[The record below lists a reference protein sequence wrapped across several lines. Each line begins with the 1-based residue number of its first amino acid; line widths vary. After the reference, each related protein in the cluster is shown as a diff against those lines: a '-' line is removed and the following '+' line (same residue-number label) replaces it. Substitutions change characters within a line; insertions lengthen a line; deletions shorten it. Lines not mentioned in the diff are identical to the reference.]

1 MSVLDFFADARI
13 FRAVFALSPDAYLL
27 ICDGIIRECNPAAL
41 ALLRASRE
49 EVVGRSPR
57 DLSPPRQPDGELSAE
72 RSEQLIAQTLTKG
85 PQRFDWLHRRFDATE
100 FWVEVSLTPVPLG
113 SEQAIVVTWR
123 DITTRKLAE
132 QALERERHLLQAL
145 INALPDR
152 IYVKDTACRFVL
164 NNRAH
169 LVALGT
175 TAKAALG
182 KTDADFRPPE
192 LAAAMLAQDRG
203 VLSSGTALINGEMV
217 LPRADGTAGWFLTT
231 KVPLRDSEGRIV
243 GLVGITRDISER
255 RKIEEDLRAA
265 NARLEET
272 TRQATQLARDA
283 EQASIAKSEFL
294 ANMSHEIRTPMNG
307 VMGMTGLLLDTPLS
321 AEQRQYTEIVRTSAD
336 ALLAV
341 VNDILDFSKIEAR
354 KLTLEQLD
362 FDLRLVMEDT
372 VEMLSV
378 RAHDKGL
385 RLTCLV
391 HPEAPSLLRGDPGR
405 LRQIVVNLA
414 GNAIKFTE
422 KGEIV
427 IRVDVEWE
435 RDADVM
441 LRFSVTDTGIGI
453 PADRLS
459 RLFVAF
465 SQVDG
470 STTRRYGGSGLGL
483 VISRQLSEMM
493 GGSVSVE
500 STPGRGSTFSFT
512 AVLGRQPDTPRLL
525 PQPTAELR
533 GMHVL
538 VVDDHATNR
547 LLVSRLLQEWGCTWE
562 ETSDAEGAMARLA
575 SSKLEGRPF
584 DAAIVDMQLPGEDGC
599 SLGQRIKADTGL
611 SGTVLVMMTSLGQ
624 RGDGQ
629 RLSGCGFAAFL
640 TKPVRRSHLH
650 DCLMLALGRRAAGQT
665 AGDLITRHTVAEAR
679 RRGVRILV
687 AEDNVVNQKVTL
699 AILKKLG
706 YQGDAVAN
714 GAEALA
720 ALAQVPYD
728 LVFMDCQMPEMDG
741 YEATCRIRR
750 LEGQISRVPI
760 VAVTAHA
767 MVGDRERCEA
777 AGMDD
782 YVSKPV
788 TAAAIE
794 AALQRWLP
802 RRETLAG

>member
-1 MSVLDFFADARI
+1 MSVTDSFADSRI

-27 ICDGIIRECNPAAL
+27 MSDGIVRECNPAAL
-41 ALLRASRE
+41 AMLRASRE

-57 DLSPPRQPDGELSAE
+57 DFSPPRQPDGELSAE
-72 RSEQLIAQTLTKG
+72 RSEQLIALTLTQG
-85 PQRFDWLHRRFDATE
+85 PQRFDWVHRSFDGSE
-100 FWVEVSLTPVPLG
+100 FWVEVALMPVPLG
-113 SEQAIVVTWR
+113 AKQAIVVTWR

-175 TAKAALG
+175 TAKGALG
-182 KTDADFRPPE
+182 KTDADFRAPD
-192 LAAAMLAQDRG
+192 LAARMLGEDRS
-203 VLSSGTALINGEMV
+203 VLSSGTALLNSES
-217 LPRADGTAGWFLTT
+217 LLDRTDGTTGWFMST

-243 GLVGITRDISER
+243 GLVGIARDISER

-265 NARLEET
+265 NAQLEET
-272 TRQATQLARDA
+272 TRQATQLAREA
-283 EQASIAKSEFL
+283 EQASVAKSEFL

-321 AEQRQYTEIVRTSAD
+321 SEQRQYTEIVRSSAD
-336 ALLAV
+336 SLLAV

-354 KLTLEQLD
+354 KLALEQLG

-385 RLTCLV
+385 RLACLV
-391 HPEAPSLLRGDPGR
+391 HPDAPSLLTGDPGR

-422 KGEIV
+422 QGEIV
-427 IRVDVEWE
+427 IRVDVEQE
-435 RDADVM
+435 READVT
-441 LRFSVTDTGIGI
+441 LRFSVSDTGIGI
-453 PADRLS
+453 PADRLG
-459 RLFVAF
+459 RLFRPF

-483 VISRQLSEMM
+483 VISRQLAEMM
-493 GGSVSVE
+493 GGTVSVE
-500 STPGRGSTFSFT
+500 STVGQGSTFAFT
-512 AVLGRQPDTPRLL
+512 AVLARQPDAPRLL
-525 PQPTAELR
+525 IQPAAELR
-533 GMHVL
+533 GTHVL
-538 VVDDHATNR
+538 VVDEHATNR
-547 LLVSRLLQEWGCTWE
+547 LLVTRLLHEWGCTSE
-562 ETSDAEGAMARLA
+562 EASDAEGAVKQLLA
-575 SSKLEGRPF
+575 AKADGRHF
-584 DAAIVDMQLPGEDGC
+584 DAAVVDLQLPGEDGC
-599 SLGQRIKADTGL
+599 ALGRRIKAESSLEGI
-611 SGTVLVMMTSLGQ
+611 VLVMMTSLGQ

-629 RLSGCGFAAFL
+629 RFEECGFAAFL
-640 TKPVRRSHLH
+640 TKPVRRSHLQE
-650 DCLMLALGRRAAGQT
+650 CLMLALGRRAAGH
-665 AGDLITRHTVAEAR
+665 ASGGLITRHTIAEAR

-687 AEDNVVNQKVTL
+687 AEDNVINQKVTL
-699 AILKKLG
+699 AILRKLG
-706 YQGDAVAN
+706 YNGDAVAN

-720 ALAQVPYD
+720 ALAHVPYD
-728 LVFMDCQMPEMDG
+728 LVLMDCQMPEMDG
-741 YEATCRIRR
+741 YEATRHIR
-750 LEGQISRVPI
+750 EMVGPMSHVPI

-767 MVGDRERCEA
+767 MVGDRERCEE

-782 YVSKPV
+782 YITKPV